1 MEIKAH
7 TWDRSLGGRD
17 LDAVL
22 VQHFGEQ
29 FKAKTGLDITQ
40 NPKSRFRMATQVT
53 KTRQML
59 TINPE
64 APISVECLMED
75 TDFRYAAS
83 HISLETGT
91 CTSQNCLVPN
101 HVPFEVLAAGKV
113 GLLHCTGCWGTGR
126 IPQPGHDG

>member
-22 VQHFGEQ
+22 VEHFGKE

-40 NPKSRFRMATQVT
+40 NPKSRFRMDTQVT

-75 TDFRYAAS
+75 TDFRYAHP
-83 HISLETGT
+83 HICTT
-91 CTSQNCLVPN
+91 CNGMARYCLVPERDR
-101 HVPFEVLAAGKV
+101 FS
-113 GLLHCTGCWGTGR
+113 GLPDLMVSLLTVA
-126 IPQPGHDG
+126 

>member
-1 MEIKAH
+1 MQICVAAFKKSSMEIKAH

-40 NPKSRFRMATQVT
+40 SPKSLFRMATQVT

-59 TINPE
+59 TINPQ

-75 TDFRYAAS
+75 TDFRCAS
-83 HISLETGT
+83 LSSMRIVISLIILMHA
-91 CTSQNCLVPN
+91 N
-101 HVPFEVLAAGKV
+101 
-113 GLLHCTGCWGTGR
+113 R
-126 IPQPGHDG
+126 